1 MNELLKRCITGI
13 IYVFLLLTAIMLSNA
28 EAFGFLFLIFAL
40 VCLFEFKRLVRLGGS
55 AIYLLF
61 LGLWWCFNYLIPIN
75 ELGENLFVYLLLLA
89 VISTDIYLI
98 LYLYRKEEVKYTTW
112 QKYLLDLLYVGGGC
126 LFISLLYKA
135 EIYRN
140 EQELSSSFAFWELS
154 QWHLSEAFS
163 EAQHTMIALLAII
176 WASDSFA
183 YVSGRF
189 LGRTKLFPSVSPK
202 KTVEGFVGGLL
213 GALLVAAWLSLYSEK
228 ALWKWL
234 IIAAVLVITGTLGDL
249 VESKFK
255 RVAGKKDIGTILP
268 GHGGLLDRLDSLI
281 FASPFAFLTLWILSY
296 C

>member
-135 EIYRN
+135 
-140 EQELSSSFAFWELS
+140 
-154 QWHLSEAFS
+154 
-163 EAQHTMIALLAII
+163 
-176 WASDSFA
+176 

-234 IIAAVLVITGTLGDL
+234 IIASVLVITGTLGDL

-255 RVAGKKDIGTILP
+255 RVAGKKDSGTILP